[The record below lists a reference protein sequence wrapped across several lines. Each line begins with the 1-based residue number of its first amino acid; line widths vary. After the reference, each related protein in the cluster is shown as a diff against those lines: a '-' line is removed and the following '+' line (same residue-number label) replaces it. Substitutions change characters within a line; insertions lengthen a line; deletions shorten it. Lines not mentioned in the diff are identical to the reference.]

1 MDNFR
6 GGEREEGDA
15 DGAFVNQ
22 SGDNFRGGEREEG
35 DADGAFVNQSGDIC
49 HHVLILF
56 IRNNRK

>member
-1 MDNFR
+1 VDNFR

-35 DADGAFVNQSGDIC
+35 EADGAFVNQSGDNFRGGITKP
-49 HHVLILF
+49 LATM
-56 IRNNRK
+56 